1 MTWDPDAVQPWRDP
15 VRTPSCRCP
24 EFIALTARSA
34 SRMRCDRDLGVVQ
47 TAATCG
53 HSWPWVGC
61 PHLLRGFLWCF
72 VMCCFQGVEK
82 PTGPWSGS
90 CSAGGLA
97 GVAGC
102 PLRAQGLQD
111 FVLRVCLAPLL
122 PRPRIVLCPAPFEI
136 VFTFYCNVCA
146 LGSLRTRSGN

>member
-1 MTWDPDAVQPWRDP
+1 MQCSPRETSSARRAAAAQSSSPLLPGLRPECPVTGTWKGL
-15 VRTPSCRCP
+15 RTNGSDMWAQLALGRPSSPAERVFVVFCDVLFP
-24 EFIALTARSA
+24 RSRKA
-34 SRMRCDRDLGVVQ
+34 DS
-47 TAATCG
+47 
-53 HSWPWVGC
+53 
-61 PHLLRGFLWCF
+61 
-72 VMCCFQGVEK
+72 
-82 PTGPWSGS
+82 GPWSGS
-90 CSAGGLA
+90 RSAGGLA

-102 PLRAQGLQD
+102 PLRAQGLQH